1 VPVTTE
7 RGALVRRLGFADA
20 VVLGLGAMIGAG
32 VFSALAPAAEAAGS
46 ALLLGLGVAAVVA
59 FANATSSARLA
70 ARYPESGGTYV
81 YGRERLGP
89 FWGYLA
95 GWAFVIGKT
104 ASCAALAL
112 TFGNYAWPAH
122 GRVLAVTAVVVLA
135 AVNSRG
141 VEKTARLT
149 YLIVVIVLAALAV
162 IVVALARS
170 HSFTLDRLDISGA
183 SAIDVLRAAS
193 FMFFAF
199 AGYARIATLGEEVV
213 DPARTIPRAIP
224 VALAITLAVYATVAV
239 AALAAVG
246 PNVLANTDA
255 PLAEAVDTAGQYS
268 SLPIVRIGAAVA
280 SLGVL
285 LSLIAGVSRTVLAMA
300 RRHEL
305 PHALAAIHPR
315 YHVPARAEWAVAAVV
330 VAIVLTSDV
339 RGAIGFSA
347 CTVLVYYA
355 VANAAAFTLRSER
368 TWVRALAVVGIVG
381 CVTLAAVLPRASV
394 LGGFAVIAGGAL
406 VWLVLRRHP

>member
-1 VPVTTE
+1 MSTAS
-7 RGALVRRLGFADA
+7 GALARRLGLADA
-20 VVLGLGAMIGAG
+20 VALGLGAMIGAG
-32 VFSALAPAAEAAGS
+32 VFSALAPAAQAAGS
-46 ALLLGLGVAAVVA
+46 ALLVGLGVAAVVA

-122 GRVLAVTAVVVLA
+122 ARLLAVGAVVVLT
-135 AVNSRG
+135 AVNTRG

-149 YLIVVIVLAALAV
+149 YVLVAIVLASLAV
-162 IVVALARS
+162 IVVALLRS
-170 HSFTLDRLDISGA
+170 SNVTLDHLDMSGA
-183 SAIDVLRAAS
+183 SALDVLRAAA
-193 FMFFAF
+193 FLFFAF

-213 DPARTIPRAIP
+213 APERTIPRAIP
-224 VALAITLAVYATVAV
+224 VALAVTLAVYATVAV
-239 AALAAVG
+239 AALVAVG
-246 PNVLANTDA
+246 PYVLARTDA

-268 SLPIVRIGAAVA
+268 TLPVVRAGAAVA

-305 PHALAAIHPR
+305 PHALAAVHPR
-315 YHVPARAEWAVAAVV
+315 SHVPARAEVAVATAV
-330 VAIVLTSDV
+330 ALIVLAADV
-339 RGAIGFSA
+339 RHAIGFSA

-355 VANAAAFTLRSER
+355 IANAAAFTLPVGRS
-368 TWVRALAVVGIVG
+368 WPRAVAVVGFVG
-381 CVTLAAVLPRASV
+381 CAILAAVLPRASV
-394 LGGFAVIAGGAL
+394 LGGFGVLAVGAL
-406 VWLVLRRHP
+406 VWLVLHRRP